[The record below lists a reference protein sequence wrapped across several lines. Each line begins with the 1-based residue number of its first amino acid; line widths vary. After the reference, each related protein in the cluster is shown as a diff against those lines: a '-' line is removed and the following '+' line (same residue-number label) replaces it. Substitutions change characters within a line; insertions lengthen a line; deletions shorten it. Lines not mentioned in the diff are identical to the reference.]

1 MKNKVYLSIGS
12 NIYPRIVYI
21 HQAIAAIEKYIGKII
36 SKSSIHQTIPWNM
49 PEKTPF
55 FYNLCLITETQ
66 FSPDEILD
74 KIIFIEKQLGR
85 IKKTNPD
92 QVYQSRTIDIDILL
106 FNDEIIDKTNLK
118 IPHVHLHERL
128 FVLLP
133 LSEIA
138 GELEHPVLKKKIK
151 ELLYDQ
157 LLVR

>member
-12 NIYPRIVYI
+12 NIYPRIIYI
-21 HQAIAAIEKYIGKII
+21 HQAIYSIEKYIGKII
-36 SKSSIHQTIPWNM
+36 SKSSIYQTVPWNM

-55 FYNLCLITETQ
+55 FYNLCLIVETS

-85 IKKTNPD
+85 LKKTNPD
-92 QVYQSRTIDIDILL
+92 HIYQSRTIDIDILL
-106 FNDEIIDKTNLK
+106 FNDEIIDKPYLK
-118 IPHVHLHERL
+118 IPHIHLHKRL
-128 FVLLP
+128 FVLQP

-138 GELEHPVLKKKIK
+138 GDLEHPVLKKKIK

>member
-1 MKNKVYLSIGS
+1 
-12 NIYPRIVYI
+12 
-21 HQAIAAIEKYIGKII
+21 
-36 SKSSIHQTIPWNM
+36 
-49 PEKTPF
+49 
-55 FYNLCLITETQ
+55 LILETQ

-92 QVYQSRTIDIDILL
+92 QVYQSRKIDIDILL
-106 FNDEIIDKTNLK
+106 FNDEIIDETNLK

-128 FVLLP
+128 FVLMP

-157 LLVR
+157 LLVH